1 MKNKN
6 LKIVISIILVL
17 MLAITST
24 VTAFA
29 TSEDLFDEKM
39 DMEEKAT
46 DVEMYYVY
54 NMHLVHPTVP
64 GWSET
69 SMQNLIDVI
78 SKARAEIP
86 YCDTLEEINSY
97 QTLLDEAVAG
107 LCVSARELQWMINY
121 MRKDYNNSTN
131 YYDEETYAELKTIYE
146 NAQKA
151 LESGIDVD
159 IHNAYVDMRNELN
172 KLCAYNSVNKDVDND
187 GVFGIKDCTLMQ
199 MQIVKMV
206 ELTSSQRYV
215 AGLYHD
221 ANISDV
227 TRAQMQIAELDKT
240 PYTPYINTDFVELD
254 PSVKTYLGGDPG
266 YEQSN
271 NMYYT
276 DRYCYIWYCNG
287 YHGYNENY

>member
-6 LKIVISIILVL
+6 LKIAISIVLVL

-24 VTAFA
+24 ITAFA
-29 TSEDLFDEKM
+29 TDVDLDKEKWA
-39 DMEEKAT
+39 MEQKAK
-46 DVEMYYVY
+46 DVEDYYVKHMY
-54 NMHLVHPTVP
+54 FDPLKIPE
-64 GWSET
+64 WST
-69 SMQNLIDVI
+69 NSKQNLIDTIAKV
-78 SKARAEIP
+78 RAEVP
-86 YCDTLEEINSY
+86 YCETLEEINSY
-97 QTLLDEAVAG
+97 SVLLDEAVAG
-107 LCVSARELQWMINY
+107 LCISARELQWMINY

-151 LESGIDVD
+151 LESGVDVD
-159 IHNAYVDMRNELN
+159 IHNAYIDMRNELN
-172 KLCAYNSVNKDVDND
+172 KLCAYNSIFLDVDND
-187 GVFGIKDCTLMQ
+187 GVFGIRDCTLMQ
-199 MQIVKMV
+199 MQIVKLV

-215 AGLYHD
+215 GLLYHD
-221 ANISDV
+221 ANIMDV
-227 TRAQMQIAELDKT
+227 TDAQQMLVGTYIV
-240 PYTPYINTDFVELD
+240 PYNPYKKTDFVSLD
-254 PSVKTYLGGDPG
+254 PSVKEYLGENPG